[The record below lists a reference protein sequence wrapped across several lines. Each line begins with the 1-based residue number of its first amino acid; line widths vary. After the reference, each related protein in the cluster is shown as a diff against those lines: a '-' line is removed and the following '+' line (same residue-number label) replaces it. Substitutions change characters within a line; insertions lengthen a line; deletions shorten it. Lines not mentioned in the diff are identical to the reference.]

1 MNAQLRALFLMLVLW
16 ILALGATLSL
26 SAQQT
31 GTKPGDPLPNLTS
44 RQFAEFRLGLEDFL
58 EVETAD
64 DGLGPAFNGTSCAAC
79 HNVPAVGG
87 AGILLET
94 RVGYR
99 QADGSFR
106 ALNEAGDTLM
116 HLFSTPLHSCQSI
129 IPDDVTIV
137 ARRAPIPL
145 FGAGLIEA
153 IADDTI
159 L

>member
-1 MNAQLRALFLMLVLW
+1 MNAQLRALFLMLFLG

-79 HNVPAVGG
+79 HRAAPTSPCSSAT
-87 AGILLET
+87 T
-94 RVGYR
+94 RR
-99 QADGSFR
+99 CRKSSPTKSSR
-106 ALNEAGDTLM
+106 STLSVF
-116 HLFSTPLHSCQSI
+116 HPKNAH
-129 IPDDVTIV
+129 
-137 ARRAPIPL
+137 
-145 FGAGLIEA
+145 
-153 IADDTI
+153 
-159 L
+159 